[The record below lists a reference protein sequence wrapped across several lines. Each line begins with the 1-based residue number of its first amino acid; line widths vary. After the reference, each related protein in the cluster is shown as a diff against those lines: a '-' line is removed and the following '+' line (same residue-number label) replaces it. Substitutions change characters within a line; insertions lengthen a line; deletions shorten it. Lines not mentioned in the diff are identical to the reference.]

1 MTVLKVYQRSKAL
14 SCVLREI
21 DTRIQQLVEK
31 QYSTSHP
38 NSPEQMLDMEL
49 KHQAFGRE
57 IADLLTAHE
66 IVSAHQD
73 SSFVRQATAESRAKY
88 RGEGIVTPI
97 ENQGWLSVTISLVGG
112 MILKIKTPYL
122 LPRSGIRPGR
132 PRGVGKRGKNGAGT
146 YPVLVS
152 LGIAEK
158 ATPATRSEISR
169 QVVLCSSYAEAQEQL
184 QRAGLQLDMDTIIRI
199 ATRTGE
205 KALDLRQ
212 EALQKAIEEPLPEV
226 SIVEG
231 QRIRVCVDGGRSR
244 IRRTNRRS
252 RKKKNG
258 RRPFE
263 LEWREPRVVTIDVLN
278 KEGETDRGWRPI
290 YEVSLGHADDVF
302 VLICGLLRM
311 IGAHKA
317 VKIVFLADGA
327 EWIWNRV
334 HELREWAEIPKE
346 RMEIALDYW
355 HATEHIADVL
365 KACKN
370 LNESE
375 RTSWLKR
382 LRKILLKRNGA
393 KQVIEELRPLAKG
406 RRGKKINKEI
416 AYLEKHL
423 EHMEYWRLRKEKL
436 PIGSGVVESTV
447 RRIVNLRFKSA
458 SMCWL
463 EERLESLLYLR
474 AILKSGRWDD
484 AVRGRLTNSHFLIQS
499 LQTDVS
505 SL

>member
-1 MTVLKVYQRSKAL
+1 
-14 SCVLREI
+14 
-21 DTRIQQLVEK
+21 
-31 QYSTSHP
+31 
-38 NSPEQMLDMEL
+38 
-49 KHQAFGRE
+49 
-57 IADLLTAHE
+57 
-66 IVSAHQD
+66 
-73 SSFVRQATAESRAKY
+73 
-88 RGEGIVTPI
+88 
-97 ENQGWLSVTISLVGG
+97 
-112 MILKIKTPYL
+112 
-122 LPRSGIRPGR
+122 
-132 PRGVGKRGKNGAGT
+132 
-146 YPVLVS
+146 
-152 LGIAEK
+152 
-158 ATPATRSEISR
+158 
-169 QVVLCSSYAEAQEQL
+169 
-184 QRAGLQLDMDTIIRI
+184 MDTIIRI

-212 EALQKAIEEPLPEV
+212 EALQKAIEDPLPEV

-317 VKIVFLADGA
+317 VKIVFLSDGA

-355 HATEHIADVL
+355 HATGHIADAL
-365 KACKN
+365 KACKS
-370 LNESE
+370 LSESE

-436 PIGSGVVESTV
+436 PIGSGIVESTV